1 MASAAIPGVFGQS
14 AGRLGLRLNG
24 PANERLPW
32 GLQPGVVGRC
42 EPIVFPG
49 KAYPGKSRA
58 AVQPSRRAAGLDV
71 RKPELRGPER
81 VKMQSADGLGSRE
94 QEARM
99 SPEPESGRVTP
110 ERAAAMAEQKRLAEL
125 AQRCVAGDAVA
136 WEELARTQ
144 HKRIYGICYRFTGSP
159 SDAEDLTQEA
169 FLKMFKNLDSFDPSK
184 GGFTTWLTTLTRNL
198 LVDNYRRTRLER
210 ASESLDEP
218 LGNDMDGGTGETKA
232 SRLEDTGRSQEQHV
246 AGLEL
251 RAQIQEALKQVSPE
265 LREAVILRD
274 LEDMDYKDIAEV
286 LGVPQGT
293 VKSRISRGR
302 SELARL
308 LKRIEGQVM

>member
-1 MASAAIPGVFGQS
+1 MATATIPAMFGRGARAPLAIP
-14 AGRLGLRLNG
+14 
-24 PANERLPW
+24 PASRRPS
-32 GLQPGVVGRC
+32 
-42 EPIVFPG
+42 PIVTGRTPG
-49 KAYPGKSRA
+49 PH
-58 AVQPSRRAAGLDV
+58 QPLTKEIRL
-71 RKPELRGPER
+71 
-81 VKMQSADGLGSRE
+81 

-99 SPEPESGRVTP
+99 SPEEPKSEPQIQGDRS
-110 ERAAAMAEQKRLAEL
+110 AALAEQKALADL
-125 AQRCVAGDAVA
+125 AALCLKGDAQA
-136 WEELARTQ
+136 WEQLARTQ
-144 HKRIYGICYRFTGSP
+144 HRKIYGICYRFTGSQ

-169 FLKMFKNLDSFDPSK
+169 FLKMYKNLASFDPTK
-184 GGFTTWLTTLTRNL
+184 GGFSTWLTTLTRNL

-210 ASESLDEP
+210 ASDSLDE
-218 LGNDMDGGTGETKA
+218 GYEGEEDGPTKA
-232 SRLEDTGRSQEQHV
+232 ERLADTGKSQEQYV

-251 RAQIQEALKQVSPE
+251 RTQIQEALKQVSPD

-274 LEDMDYKDIAEV
+274 LEDMDYKEIAEI

>member
-1 MASAAIPGVFGQS
+1 
-14 AGRLGLRLNG
+14 
-24 PANERLPW
+24 
-32 GLQPGVVGRC
+32 
-42 EPIVFPG
+42 
-49 KAYPGKSRA
+49 
-58 AVQPSRRAAGLDV
+58 
-71 RKPELRGPER
+71 
-81 VKMQSADGLGSRE
+81 
-94 QEARM
+94 M
-99 SPEPESGRVTP
+99 SPLEPESRPTP
-110 ERAAAMAEQKRLAEL
+110 ERAAAIAEQKRLAEL
-125 AQRCVAGDAVA
+125 AQRCLAGDAVA

-144 HKRIYGICYRFTGSP
+144 HRRIYGICYRFTGSP

-169 FLKMFKNLDSFDPSK
+169 FLKMFKNLDNFDPAK

-232 SRLEDTGRSQEQHV
+232 SRLEDGGRSQEQHV

-274 LEDMDYKDIAEV
+274 LEDMDYKEIAEV

>member
-1 MASAAIPGVFGQS
+1 
-14 AGRLGLRLNG
+14 
-24 PANERLPW
+24 
-32 GLQPGVVGRC
+32 
-42 EPIVFPG
+42 
-49 KAYPGKSRA
+49 
-58 AVQPSRRAAGLDV
+58 
-71 RKPELRGPER
+71 
-81 VKMQSADGLGSRE
+81 MQAADGLGSRE

-99 SPEPESGRVTP
+99 SPLEPESRQTP

-125 AQRCVAGDAVA
+125 AQRCAAGDAAA

-144 HKRIYGICYRFTGSP
+144 HRRIYGICYRFTGSP

-169 FLKMFKNLDSFDPSK
+169 FLKMFKNLDSFDPAK

-210 ASESLDEP
+210 ASDSLDEP
-218 LGNDMDGGTGETKA
+218 LGDEDGNGATKLE
-232 SRLEDTGRSQEQHV
+232 RLEDGGRSQEQHV